1 MRLPVIQTC
10 GECKHREEFVSEL
23 RREHSCSHGQRGD
36 FVGSVHPDQP
46 PPSWCPLRTGPD
58 EAELDALRARVRELE
73 AERDRIHKMFD
84 DAGQGEHN
92 VLALVDYYVH
102 ELEAERAEL
111 EALRAVADDA
121 RYAAKD
127 LTEHVDDEDCAG
139 PRGTGRQGA
148 CRECRVAEH
157 ITAALRRLD
166 EVRRG

>member
-1 MRLPVIQTC
+1 MKLPVIQTC
-10 GECKHREEFVSEL
+10 GECKHCHTTGVCM
-23 RREHSCSHGQRGD
+23 HQRA
-36 FVGSVHPDQP
+36 HPVYEIDGCDHP

-111 EALRAVADDA
+111 EALRAVAEAARAEHDA
-121 RYAAKD
+121 RCAWSAY
-127 LTEHVDDEDCAG
+127 CAG
-139 PRGTGRQGA
+139 GPIAQINAVHEAIDAT
-148 CRECRVAEH
+148 
-157 ITAALRRLD
+157 TAALRRLD